1 MTPDQDTPALGLG
14 DWYLR
19 IRRHRLLL
27 AISVFACWAIG
38 TTVGSLLPAKYRS
51 ETVILIEQQR
61 VPEHYVEPNIASD
74 LQVRLQSMSEQILSR
89 TRLMG
94 IIDKFGLYRKGSRK
108 LDPDAAVDL
117 MRKDISIDLV
127 KADSR
132 DVSSFKVSYSSNS
145 PITAQQVT
153 AELTSLF
160 IEENL
165 RNRTQLSEN
174 TTAFLEA
181 QLEAAR
187 KSLDQQEQRLREF
200 KMKYL
205 GQLPEQNAS
214 NVQILSGL
222 QARLQSATD
231 ALHQSE
237 QQRLY
242 LQSLISQYRSMR
254 PVTRNEGGAVLAN
267 SAQLD
272 QQLDTL
278 RAKLAD
284 LSSKYTDRHP
294 DVVRVKEEIAAT
306 TRLRDEALEKQRS
319 QAKNASDQTVEEKLP
334 ADSENPAVMQVASQ
348 LKANELDIANRKA
361 EIRKLEV
368 DIESYQQRLNLSPA
382 REQEMAALTRD
393 HEQSRTY
400 YESLLAKHNQSEM
413 ATDLERRQQGE
424 QFRMIDPPSLPEK
437 PYSPNRLMF
446 SIAGLA
452 AGLALAVGL
461 LLVLE
466 FATPHLYSEE
476 EIKEVAAMQV
486 LVSIPPMPTPFE
498 KKRRKVYGMLEAV
511 ALGTLALVIPIVTFF
526 LYRRAS

>member
-1 MTPDQDTPALGLG
+1 MTLEQENPTLGLG
-14 DWYLR
+14 DWLLR

-27 AISVFACWAIG
+27 AISIFACWAVG
-38 TTVGSLLPAKYRS
+38 TTVGILLPAKYRS

-74 LQVRLQSMSEQILSR
+74 LQARLQSMSEQILSR

-94 IIDKFGLYRKGSRK
+94 IIDKFGLYRKGNRK
-108 LDPDAAVDL
+108 VDPDATVDL
-117 MRKDISIDLV
+117 MRKDIGIDLV
-127 KADSR
+127 KSDSR
-132 DVSSFKVSYSSNS
+132 DVSAFKVSYSSNS
-145 PITAQQVT
+145 PVTAQQVT

-174 TTAFLEA
+174 TTAFLET

-187 KSLDQQEQRLREF
+187 KNLDQQEQRLREF

-205 GQLPEQNAS
+205 GQLPEQTAS

-222 QARLQSATD
+222 QGRLQGATD

-242 LQSLISQYRSMR
+242 LQSLMSEYRSLR
-254 PVTRNEGGAVLAN
+254 PAAKSDGGSVLPT
-267 SAQLD
+267 STQLD

-284 LSSKYTDRHP
+284 LSAKYTDRHP
-294 DVVRVKEEIAAT
+294 DVVRMKQEIAAT
-306 TRLRDEALEKQRS
+306 TRLRDEALERQKL
-319 QAKNASDQTVEEKLP
+319 QAKSASQQPDDDKLQP
-334 ADSENPAVMQVASQ
+334 DTDNTAVMQVASQ
-348 LKANELDIANRKA
+348 LKANELDITNRKT
-361 EIRKLEV
+361 EIKRLEAS
-368 DIESYQQRLNLSPA
+368 IEGYQERLNLSPA

-400 YESLLAKHNQSEM
+400 YESLLAKRNQSEM

-446 SIAGLA
+446 CFAGLA
-452 AGLALAVGL
+452 GGIALAAGL

-466 FATPHLYSEE
+466 FANPHLYSEE
-476 EIKEVAAMQV
+476 EVKTLAAMQV
-486 LVSIPPMPTPFE
+486 LVSVPPLPTPAE
-498 KKRRKVYGMLEAV
+498 KRKRRAFGVLEAV
-511 ALGTLALVIPIVTFF
+511 VLSMLALVIPVVT
-526 LYRRAS
+526 LLIYRRAS